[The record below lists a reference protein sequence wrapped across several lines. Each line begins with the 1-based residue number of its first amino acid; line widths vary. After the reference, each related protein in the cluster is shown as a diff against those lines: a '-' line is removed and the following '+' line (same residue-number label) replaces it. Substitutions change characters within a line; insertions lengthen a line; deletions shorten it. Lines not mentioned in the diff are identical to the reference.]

1 MLSRYSSLRFLPGLL
16 VVLFCLVTSARAGV
30 SIESVEV
37 GIGQVT
43 RPGVWTR
50 LQVQLVSTEAVECRV
65 EATAS
70 DPTGNPATY
79 PSAAIKLAANS
90 PANTSLYFM
99 PGRLE
104 ETVSLKVVSLE
115 GNVLATRRL
124 IAAESASE
132 ETDFTVVKHTAPVWV
147 VAGQIGGS
155 RAGKSDQQSVQK
167 AIAERGVQATSLES
181 ASELPTQ
188 WRAYSATSTVFLA
201 GSFEVSAEQ
210 SAALNQWVRSGGHV
224 VAIVGTRV
232 EELAESPLAEW
243 ILNDKEI
250 TTSSLSDLS
259 GLEAYAN
266 SSFRIP
272 IAARIK
278 GSIIRAKDGADIVT
292 GIEGPLLTRSAHG
305 FGRITILG
313 VDLDRAPLSRWRA
326 LDSFV
331 SAIADLQSVSLD
343 DDSAGQRIS
352 HSGITELATQFQIGM
367 ETIPHVGDR
376 STLSVLGVVLL
387 FLLII
392 GPLDY
397 LLVHRL
403 LKKPGLTWMT
413 FPAIVVGA
421 GLLASAVAGGANGTD
436 IRSRVC
442 ELIDLDADSGFAR
455 QTVWS
460 TVYSP
465 EHRRYRVEI
474 DHDSSALASGQAG
487 TQSTTDAEPAKGN
500 PSKGWLHWIAA
511 PESNFGGMYRAAGL
525 NLGGASYSFSA
536 DRAAIENL
544 PIPAASD
551 RIIGSSATFTV
562 SSDLFDLNLKQAGT
576 GHLSRDSTLTH
587 HLPGPIEDWVLV
599 YGNRVYF
606 HDYLGD
612 DVLGSTA
619 IEPGVV
625 WSSTGKTTGGREVRS
640 FLTGSRYQ
648 RTDRSGAS
656 KAGDEFEHTQLD
668 WNRRETDLQAIL
680 RMVTL
685 HQLAGGRAYTG
696 LMNDAF
702 SALEISDSLPLD
714 RAVLIGR
721 LKTPGASLQIDG
733 QPLQPDRHESF
744 IRVLLKVDEAPID
757 LSLPKFDK

>member
-1 MLSRYSSLRFLPGLL
+1 MSLRYSSFCFFPS
-16 VVLFCLVTSARAGV
+16 VLFALFIFATSARAGI

-50 LQVQLVSTEAVECRV
+50 LQVQLVSTESVECRV
-65 EATAS
+65 EATTA
-70 DPTGNPATY
+70 DPTGTPVTY

-90 PANTSLYFM
+90 PTTTALFFM
-99 PGRLE
+99 PGRLAD
-104 ETVSLKVVSLE
+104 TVSLKVVLE
-115 GNVLATRRL
+115 EGSVLASRRL
-124 IAAESASE
+124 VAVESASTG
-132 ETDFTVVKHTAPVWV
+132 TDFTVVKHETPVWV
-147 VAGQIGGS
+147 VAGTIGGS
-155 RAGKSDQQSVQK
+155 RTSKSNQQTIQK
-167 AIAERGVQATSLES
+167 AVTERGIQFTSLES

-188 WRAYSATSTVFLA
+188 WRAYSAVSTVFLA
-201 GSFEVSAEQ
+201 GSFDLNEEQ
-210 SAALNQWVRSGGHV
+210 SAALNQWVRNGGHV

-232 EELAESPLAEW
+232 EELTSSLIAQWA
-243 ILNDKEI
+243 LNDQEVSA
-250 TTSSLSDLS
+250 SSLSDLS
-259 GLEAYAN
+259 GLEAFAK

-278 GSIIRAKDGADIVT
+278 GSIIRAQDGADIVT

-305 FGRITILG
+305 FGRITMLG
-313 VDLDRAPLSRWRA
+313 VDLDKAPLSRWRA
-326 LDSFV
+326 LESLV
-331 SAIADLQSVSLD
+331 AAIADLPTVSLD
-343 DDSAGQRIS
+343 EESAGQRIS
-352 HSGITELATQFQIGM
+352 HSGITDLATQFQIGM
-367 ETIPHVGDR
+367 ETIPHVGER

-387 FLLII
+387 FLLVI

-413 FPAIVVGA
+413 FPAIVVVA
-421 GLLASAVAGGANGTD
+421 GFLASSVAGGANGTD

-474 DHDSSALASGQAG
+474 DHDSSAL
-487 TQSTTDAEPAKGN
+487 TTAQHRET
-500 PSKGWLHWIAA
+500 SKGWLHWIAA

-525 NLGGASYSFSA
+525 NLGGAKYNFSD
-536 DRAAIENL
+536 DRAEIENL

-551 RIIGSSATFTV
+551 RILGSTATFTA
-562 SSDLFDLNLKQAGT
+562 SSELFELNLKQAGT

-606 HDYLGD
+606 HDYVGD
-612 DVLGSTA
+612 DLLSSSA

-625 WSSTGKTTGGREVRS
+625 WSSTGQTTGGRELKS
-640 FLTGSRYQ
+640 FLTGSRFQ
-648 RTDRSGAS
+648 RTGRKGVGSG
-656 KAGDEFEHTQLD
+656 GDEFEHTQLD
-668 WNRRETDLQAIL
+668 WDRRETDLQTIL

-685 HQLAGGRAYTG
+685 YKVAGGRAYTG

-702 SALEISDSLPLD
+702 AGLELSDSLPLD
-714 RAVLIGR
+714 RAILIGR
-721 LKTPGASLQIDG
+721 LKTPGASIQIDG
-733 QPLQPDRHESF
+733 QPLQTDRQESF
-744 IRVLLKVDEAPID
+744 IRVLLKVEDAPIE

>member
-1 MLSRYSSLRFLPGLL
+1 MSLRYFSLRSFSG
-16 VVLFCLVTSARAGV
+16 VLFALVFFATSAHADV
-30 SIESVEV
+30 TIESVEV

-65 EATAS
+65 EATAA
-70 DPTGNPATY
+70 DPTGNPATF
-79 PSAAIKLAANS
+79 PSASIKLVANN
-90 PANTSLYFM
+90 PTTTSLFFM
-99 PGRLE
+99 PGRLA
-104 ETVSLKVVSLE
+104 ETVSLKVVSE
-115 GNVLATRRL
+115 EAGVLASRRL
-124 IAAESASE
+124 VAVESASS
-132 ETDFTVVKHTAPVWV
+132 ETDFAVVKHETPVWV
-147 VAGQIGGS
+147 VAGTIGGS
-155 RAGKSDQQSVQK
+155 RTSKSNQQTIQQEVT
-167 AIAERGVQATSLES
+167 ERGIQVTSLES

-188 WRAYSATSTVFLA
+188 WRAYSAVSTVFLA
-201 GSFEVSAEQ
+201 GSFELNDEQ
-210 SAALNQWVRSGGHV
+210 SAALNQWVRNGGHV

-232 EELAESPLAEW
+232 EELTSSLIAEW
-243 ILNDKEI
+243 ALNDQEV
-250 TTSSLSDLS
+250 TASSLSDLS
-259 GLEAYAN
+259 GLEAFAK

-278 GSIIRAKDGADIVT
+278 GSIIRAQDGADVVT

-305 FGRITILG
+305 FGRITMLG
-313 VDLDRAPLSRWRA
+313 VDLDKAPLSRWRA
-326 LDSFV
+326 LESFV
-331 SAIADLQSVSLD
+331 AAIADLPTVSLD
-343 DDSAGQRIS
+343 DESAGQRIS
-352 HSGITELATQFQIGM
+352 HSGITDLATQFQIGM
-367 ETIPHVGDR
+367 ETIPHVGER

-387 FLLII
+387 FLLVI

-413 FPAIVVGA
+413 FPAIVVVA
-421 GLLASAVAGGANGTD
+421 GLLASSVAGGANGTD
-436 IRSRVC
+436 IRSRMC

-465 EHRRYRVEI
+465 DHRRYRVEI
-474 DHDSSALASGQAG
+474 NHDSSAL
-487 TQSTTDAEPAKGN
+487 TTAPHKDT
-500 PSKGWLHWIAA
+500 SKGWLHWIAA

-525 NLGGASYSFSA
+525 NLGGAKYSFSD
-536 DRAAIENL
+536 DRAEIENL

-551 RIIGSSATFTV
+551 RILGSTATFTA
-562 SSDLFDLNLKQAGT
+562 SSELFELNLKQAGT

-612 DVLGSTA
+612 DLLSGSA
-619 IEPGVV
+619 IEPSVV
-625 WSSTGKTTGGREVRS
+625 WSSTGKTTGGRELKS
-640 FLTGSRYQ
+640 FLTGSRFQ
-648 RTDRSGAS
+648 RTGRKGVGNS
-656 KAGDEFEHTQLD
+656 GDEFEHTQID
-668 WNRRETDLQAIL
+668 WDRRETDLQTIL

-685 HQLAGGRAYTG
+685 YKVAGGRDYTG

-702 SALEISDSLPLD
+702 AGLELSDSLPLD

-721 LKTPGASLQIDG
+721 LKTPGASIQIDG
-733 QPLQPDRHESF
+733 QPLPADRQESF
-744 IRVLLKVDEAPID
+744 IRVLLKVKDAPIEAA
-757 LSLPKFDK
+757 LPKFDK

>member
-1 MLSRYSSLRFLPGLL
+1 MPSRCSSFRFFPSVF
-16 VVLFCLVTSARAGV
+16 VVLFCLATSTRADV

-50 LQVQLVSTEAVECRV
+50 LRVQLVSTETVECRV
-65 EATAS
+65 EATAA

-90 PANTSLYFM
+90 PTKTTLFFM

-104 ETVSLKVVSLE
+104 ETVSLKVVSQE
-115 GNVLATRRL
+115 STVLASRRL
-124 IAAESASE
+124 VAAESASS
-132 ETDFTVVKHTAPVWV
+132 ETDFTVVKHTSPVWV
-147 VAGQIGGS
+147 IAGPIGGS
-155 RAGKSDQQSVQK
+155 RTGKTDQLSVQK
-167 AIAERGVQATSLES
+167 AIAERGVQYTSFES

-201 GSFEVSAEQ
+201 GSFELSNEQ
-210 SAALNQWVRSGGHV
+210 SVALNQWVRNGGHV
-224 VAIVGTRV
+224 VAVVGTRV
-232 EELAESPLAEW
+232 EELAESPIAEW
-243 ILNDKEI
+243 VLNDQEV
-250 TTSSLSDLS
+250 TPSSLSDLS

-278 GSIIRAKDGADIVT
+278 GSIIRADDGADVVT

-331 SAIADLQSVSLD
+331 SAIADLPSANLD
-343 DDSAGQRIS
+343 DDSVGQRIS

-387 FLLII
+387 FLLAI

-397 LLVHRL
+397 FLVHRL

-413 FPAIVVGA
+413 FPAIVIGA
-421 GLLASAVAGGANGTD
+421 GLLASSVAGSANGRD

-442 ELIDLDADSGFAR
+442 EVIDLDFESGFAR

-465 EHRRYRVEI
+465 EHRRYRVAI
-474 DHDSSALASGQAG
+474 NHDSSALKNGPSEAPSTSDSKPASDD
-487 TQSTTDAEPAKGN
+487 SSN
-500 PSKGWLHWIAA
+500 GWLHWIAA

-525 NLGGASYSFSA
+525 NLGGASYSFSES
-536 DRAAIENL
+536 RTEIENL

-551 RIIGSSATFTV
+551 RILASTATFAV
-562 SSDLFDLNLKQAGT
+562 SSDLFELNLKQAGT
-576 GHLSRDSTLTH
+576 GHLSRDSTFTH

-606 HDYLGD
+606 HNIVGNDL
-612 DVLGSTA
+612 LGSTA

-625 WSSTGKTTGGREVRS
+625 WSSTGGTTGGRELKS
-640 FLTGSRYQ
+640 FLTGSKFQ
-648 RTDRSGAS
+648 KTGRSGTGNS
-656 KAGDEFEHTQLD
+656 GDEFQHTQVD

-685 HQLAGGRAYTG
+685 YQVAGGRAYTG

-702 SALEISDSLPLD
+702 SGLEMSDSLPLD

-721 LKTPGASLQIDG
+721 LKTPVATLQIDG
-733 QPLQPDRHESF
+733 QPLKPDQHESF
-744 IRVLLKVDEAPID
+744 IRVLLKVEDAPIEFA
-757 LSLPKFDK
+757 LPKFDK

>member
-1 MLSRYSSLRFLPGLL
+1 MPSRCSSFCFIPSVL
-16 VVLFCLVTSARAGV
+16 VILFCLAASAQADV

-50 LQVQLVSTEAVECRV
+50 LRIQLVSTEAVECRV
-65 EATAS
+65 EATAA
-70 DPTGNPATY
+70 DPTGNPATF

-90 PANTSLYFM
+90 PATASLFFL

-104 ETVSLKVVSLE
+104 ETVHLKVVAQDDT
-115 GNVLATRRL
+115 VLASRRL
-124 IAAESASE
+124 VAAESASS

-147 VAGQIGGS
+147 IAGTIGGG
-155 RAGKSDQQSVQK
+155 RTGKTDQLSVQK
-167 AIAERGVQATSLES
+167 ALADRGVQLTSFES

-188 WRAYSATSTVFLA
+188 WRAYSATTNVFLA
-201 GSFEVSAEQ
+201 GSFNLSAEQ
-210 SAALNQWVRSGGHV
+210 STALNQWVRNGGHV
-224 VAIVGTRV
+224 VAVVGTRV
-232 EELAESPLAEW
+232 EELNESPIAEW
-243 ILNDKEI
+243 ILHDQEV
-250 TTSSLSDLS
+250 TPSSLSDLS

-278 GSIIRAKDGADIVT
+278 GSIIRAEDGADIVT

-326 LDSFV
+326 LDSLV
-331 SAIADLQSVSLD
+331 SAIADLPSTNLD
-343 DDSAGQRIS
+343 DDSVGQRIS

-367 ETIPHVGDR
+367 ETLPHVGGR
-376 STLSVLGVVLL
+376 STLSVLGVVLV
-387 FLLII
+387 FLLAI

-397 LLVHRL
+397 FLVHRL

-413 FPAIVVGA
+413 FPAIVIGA
-421 GLLASAVAGGANGTD
+421 GLLASSVAGGANGRD
-436 IRSRVC
+436 IRSRMC
-442 ELIDLDADSGFAR
+442 EVVDLDIESGFAR
-455 QTVWS
+455 QTAWS

-465 EHRRYRVEI
+465 EHRRYRVAI
-474 DHDSSALASGQAG
+474 SHDSSALNNGPSGTPSAG
-487 TQSTTDAEPAKGN
+487 DSGPAN
-500 PSKGWLHWIAA
+500 DDSSNGWLNWIAA

-525 NLGGASYSFSA
+525 NLGGASYNFSEN
-536 DRAAIENL
+536 RSEIENL

-551 RIIGSSATFTV
+551 RILASSASFAV
-562 SSDLFDLNLKQAGT
+562 SADLFELNLKRAGT
-576 GHLSRDSTLTH
+576 GHLSRDSTFTH

-606 HDYLGD
+606 HDFVGNDL
-612 DVLGSTA
+612 LGSAA

-625 WSSTGKTTGGREVRS
+625 WSSTGRTTGGRELKS
-640 FLTGSRYQ
+640 FLTGSRFQ
-648 RTDRSGAS
+648 KTGRIGAGNS
-656 KAGDEFEHTQLD
+656 GDEFEHTQVD
-668 WNRRETDLQAIL
+668 WNRRETDLQTIL

-685 HQLAGGRAYTG
+685 YGVAGGRAYTG

-702 SALEISDSLPLD
+702 SGLEMSDSLPLD

-721 LKTPGASLQIDG
+721 LTSPVASLQIDG
-733 QPLQPDRHESF
+733 QPLKPDRQESF
-744 IRVLLKVDEAPID
+744 IRVLLKVEDAPIEFA
-757 LSLPKFDK
+757 LPKFDK